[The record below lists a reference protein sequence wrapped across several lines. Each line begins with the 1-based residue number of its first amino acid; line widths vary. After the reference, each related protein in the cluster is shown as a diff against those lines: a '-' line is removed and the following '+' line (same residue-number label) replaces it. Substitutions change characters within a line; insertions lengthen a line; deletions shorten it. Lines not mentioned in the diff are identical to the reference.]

1 MTYEDLKKY
10 VKGVFDLEM
19 ELYVQTKSLQH
30 IQQVY
35 DELAV
40 KRLVASPVRQVNRE
54 TVGDYVLG
62 VAMFV
67 GVALGALTAL
77 FMLFFGN
84 EGFLG
89 NIFVAI
95 LAFLI
100 FGVIGFV
107 GGLPIGVIY
116 GIVQK
121 GLERKRIEKQYQADW
136 QRYHEAKKNE
146 SLRMEIEVQKK
157 AMLSQEWDVMEQVIR
172 QTKQNLQKVYGYG
185 VIAAPYRNL
194 TAIGTIYSYLQ
205 EERTFSL
212 GFDRKTGDPGA
223 YNIYRQEK
231 QMEKLITNTD
241 EILNRLD
248 EIAYS
253 QRILAS
259 SIQKANNQIEK
270 MGNEFRRF
278 AAQNISKLEDIREI
292 ECVNSYTL
300 ESIDRQAKIMNWMT
314 FMRW

>member
-1 MTYEDLKKY
+1 MTCEDLKKY

-19 ELYVQTKSLQH
+19 DLYVQTKSLQH

-35 DELAV
+35 DGLAV
-40 KRLVASPVRQVNRE
+40 KRPLVAPDRQPNRE
-54 TVGDYVLG
+54 MVGDYVLG

-67 GVALGALTAL
+67 GVVLGALTAL
-77 FMLFFGN
+77 FMLFFGS

-89 NIFVAI
+89 RVFVAI

-100 FGVIGFV
+100 FGVIGFI

-116 GIVQK
+116 GIVQR
-121 GLERKRIEKQYQADW
+121 GLAGKRIEKQYQADL
-136 QRYHEAKKNE
+136 QQYHEDKKNE

-157 AMLSQEWDVMEQVIR
+157 AMMSQEWDVMEQAIR
-172 QTKQNLQKVYGYG
+172 QTKQNLQKAYGYG

-212 GFDRKTGDPGA
+212 GFDQKTGDPGA
-223 YNIYRQEK
+223 YNIYKQEK

-248 EIAYS
+248 EIDYS

-270 MGNEFRRF
+270 MSNEFHRF

-292 ECVNSYTL
+292 ECANSYKL
-300 ESIDRQAKIMNWMT
+300 DCINQQAKIMNWMT
-314 FMRW
+314 YMRW